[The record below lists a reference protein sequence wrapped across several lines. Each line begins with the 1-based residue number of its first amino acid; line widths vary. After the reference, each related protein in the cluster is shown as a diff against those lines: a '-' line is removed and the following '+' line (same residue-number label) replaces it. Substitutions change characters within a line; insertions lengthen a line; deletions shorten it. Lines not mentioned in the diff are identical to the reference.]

1 MKFRIIKGLLWF
13 VSLLPKMVLKLLS
26 RIVNLFFFRILKYRY
41 HIIKTNVT
49 NSFPEK
55 NEIEKEQL
63 IKDYYSY
70 LSRLFLEFILSFSI
84 TEKAIRKKVIFK
96 NPEMLEEYKNKNIPV
111 IVLLG
116 HIGNWELI
124 AMASTIVS
132 TSPFY
137 IVYKP
142 IKSTISEKLFTYL
155 RCKFGARVVTMQD
168 TYQALLNQKGQHCVF
183 TLVADQNPSN
193 KKNAYKVTFLHQ
205 DTYFLSGP
213 ETIAKR
219 LKYPILYLNVN
230 INESSEY
237 IINTE
242 VILDIYEEIK
252 PGYITQKYA
261 ELLEQN
267 IRNLPAYWLWSHK
280 RWKGN
285 Y

>member
-1 MKFRIIKGLLWF
+1 MKYSIVKGLLWF
-13 VSLLPKMVLKLLS
+13 ISLLPKVVLNLLS
-26 RIVNLFFFRILKYRY
+26 RIVNLFLYRILEYRY
-41 HIIKTNVT
+41 PIIKTNVS
-49 NSFPEK
+49 NSFPDK
-55 NEIEKEQL
+55 NEKEKEQI

-70 LSRLFLEFILSFSI
+70 LSRLFMEFIWSFSI
-84 TEKAIRKKVIFK
+84 SEKAIRKKVIFT
-96 NPEMLEEYKNKNIPV
+96 NPEMLEGYKNKNIPV

-142 IKSTISEKLFTYL
+142 IKSTISEHLFTHL
-155 RCKFGARVVTMQD
+155 RCKFGARVVAMED

-193 KKNAYKVTFLHQ
+193 KKNAHKVTFLHQ

-230 INESSEY
+230 ISKSNEY

-242 VILDIYEEIK
+242 VILDIYDEIK

-267 IRNLPAYWLWSHK
+267 IRNQPAFWLWSHK
-280 RWKGN
+280 RWKGK